1 MMSMYGSV
9 TDVQVFSREL
19 TDLEMEEMTGCRW
32 VGGSN
37 NSVPFEIT
45 IVIFC
50 QNFPHWRHPQL
61 GEWELEPHHS
71 LELLRNGNT
80 GL

>member
-32 VGGSN
+32 VGGLN

-45 IVIFC
+45 IVIF
-50 QNFPHWRHPQL
+50 
-61 GEWELEPHHS
+61 
-71 LELLRNGNT
+71 
-80 GL
+80 